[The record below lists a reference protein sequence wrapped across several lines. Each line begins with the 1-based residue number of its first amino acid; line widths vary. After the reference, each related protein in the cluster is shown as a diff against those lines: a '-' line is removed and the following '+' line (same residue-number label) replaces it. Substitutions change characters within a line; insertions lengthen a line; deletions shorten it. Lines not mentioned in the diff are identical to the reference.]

1 MSRHDKQA
9 DEMSAGSRG
18 SVSVEE
24 TAMDNV
30 AEWLQAVKG
39 MLFMGEPVKDMTA
52 DRMLEAIGFL
62 ACENEQLQESVMRL
76 EQDKIQAMRSACST

>member
-1 MSRHDKQA
+1 MDK
-9 DEMSAGSRG
+9 
-18 SVSVEE
+18 
-24 TAMDNV
+24 V
-30 AEWLQAVKG
+30 AEWLQAVEG

-52 DRMLEAIGFL
+52 GRMLEVIGFL